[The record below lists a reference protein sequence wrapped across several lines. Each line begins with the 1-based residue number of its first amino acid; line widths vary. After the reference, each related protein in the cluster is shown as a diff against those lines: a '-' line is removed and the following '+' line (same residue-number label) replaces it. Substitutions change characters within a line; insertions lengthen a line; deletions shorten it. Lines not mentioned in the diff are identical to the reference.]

1 MWPSVVGVSRP
12 CLSAP
17 ARSSLRGEAPA
28 HAPGL
33 ARGVRG
39 MWGVLRGN
47 RDPRRRAG
55 GARRQHNL
63 TKISALN
70 LKSDSDTLT
79 SGPDR
84 RRRVRSDRLNRA
96 ANRQALNPLIRHI
109 SERASDFTITCALRR
124 YLRHPGSRET
134 REACA
139 ASVVDQKILCVLD
152 SQNAS
157 GKSQKPR
164 LDQSSPGSGRRPAR
178 DRRPSE

>member
-12 CLSAP
+12 CLAFRP
-17 ARSSLRGEAPA
+17 CPIFPPRRGPCARPWTGAWCE
-28 HAPGL
+28 
-33 ARGVRG
+33 
-39 MWGVLRGN
+39 
-47 RDPRRRAG
+47 RDVGSTQREPRPPTPSRRRA
-55 GARRQHNL
+55 ATQHNL

-96 ANRQALNPLIRHI
+96 ANRQALIPLIRHI
-109 SERASDFTITCALRR
+109 SEPIHMCAAKISSA
-124 YLRHPGSRET
+124 PQVAPRET

>member
-12 CLSAP
+12 CLAFRP
-17 ARSSLRGEAPA
+17 CPIF
-28 HAPGL
+28 P
-33 ARGVRG
+33 
-39 MWGVLRGN
+39 
-47 RDPRRRAG
+47 PRRGPCARPWT
-55 GARRQHNL
+55 GAWCERDVGSTQREPRPPTPKEPAAPRRQHNL
-63 TKISALN
+63 TKISA

-109 SERASDFTITCALRR
+109 SERLHNHMCAAKISSA
-124 YLRHPGSRET
+124 PRET